1 MTYFYRYIKC
11 IEFESEGP
19 GFKSEVLYFLLG
31 KPRTN
36 RLLKLCFSA
45 ENGLKGSTSFEAWL

>member
-19 GFKSEVLYFLLG
+19 GFKSEVLYYEG
-31 KPRTN
+31 EYEDGEY
-36 RLLKLCFSA
+36 A
-45 ENGLKGSTSFEAWL
+45 EEAYEEYSEE